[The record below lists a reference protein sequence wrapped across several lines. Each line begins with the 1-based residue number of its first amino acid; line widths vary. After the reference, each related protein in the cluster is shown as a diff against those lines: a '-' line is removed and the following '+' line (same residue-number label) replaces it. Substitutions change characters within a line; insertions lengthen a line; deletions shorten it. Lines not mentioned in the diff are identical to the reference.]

1 MPSPLVK
8 DFSLDRLNSF
18 KLTCQAAYYMAAKTN
33 EDVFQGL
40 EYAAKEELDVVPMGE
55 GTNII
60 LSPSLSAVCLH
71 IQTKKI
77 ELLEE
82 GQQVLLR
89 VSAGENWHRLV
100 DYTLC
105 QGYFGLENLA
115 LIPGN
120 VGAAPMQNI
129 GAYGCEV
136 KDFIDSLDAVEIASG
151 KVHNFR
157 SAECGF
163 SYRSSNF
170 KTKWR
175 DRYIILQVVFR
186 LNKKADINSSYD
198 SLKAELE
205 QAKIANPQPRDI
217 FNAVSKLRRSRLPTH
232 IGNVGSFFHN
242 PTITSAHFAK
252 LKKELPQLKAFAL
265 GDGKVRVAAGS
276 LIEACGW
283 KGHKDENVA
292 VYHKH
297 ALCLI
302 NRGKASQKDVITLAD
317 KIIVDIKKRFG
328 ISLAI
333 EPRIY

>member
-1 MPSPLVK
+1 
-8 DFSLDRLNSF
+8 
-18 KLTCQAAYYMAAKTN
+18 MAARTN
-33 EDVFQGL
+33 QDIFQGL
-40 EYAAKEELDVVPMGE
+40 EYAAKKGLGVVPMGE

-60 LSPSLSAVCLH
+60 VSPFLAALCLH

-82 GQQVLLR
+82 GQQQVLLR

-100 DYTLC
+100 DYTLG

-129 GAYGCEV
+129 GAYGREV
-136 KDFIDSLDAVEIASG
+136 KDFIDSVGAIEIASG
-151 KVHNFR
+151 KFHNFR
-157 SAECGF
+157 STECGF

-175 DRYIILQVVFR
+175 DKYIVAQVIFR
-186 LNKKADINSSYD
+186 LNKLADTNTSYE

-205 QAKIANPQPRDI
+205 QGKIVAPQPRDI
-217 FNAVSKLRRSRLPTH
+217 FNAVCKLRRSKIPTYIGNVG

-242 PTITSAHFAK
+242 PTISSAHFAK
-252 LKKELPQLKAFAL
+252 LKEELPQLKGFDL
-265 GDGKVRVAAGS
+265 GEGKVRVAAGS
-276 LIEACGW
+276 LIEAGGW
-283 KGHKDENVA
+283 KGYEDENVA

-302 NRGKASQKDVITLAD
+302 NRGRASQQDVMTLAN
-317 KIIVDIKKRFG
+317 KIIADIKERFD